1 MMMKLVFPAG
11 DRPQL
16 LLGQGVHRIGSAGEA
31 EVSLPASD
39 DVAPLHCELQVG
51 PQGVQLRV
59 PPGLRVFV
67 NERPVDGLI
76 ALRAEDTIGVG
87 GARMR
92 LLPVAAG
99 DGAAAG
105 VAARGEAAVGATMV
119 RPVLPKFVLRGLSG
133 HLFGRTVPLQA
144 SVCVGRADDAG
155 LRIPMEGVS
164 RQHARLTPAGD
175 EVLVED
181 LGSANG
187 TWLNGRRVTRAQAVH
202 GDELRFDTQRFQ
214 LLVPGEPLPRAAS
227 ASGEGVGR
235 GRAWQWAL
243 AGVVVVALLV
253 WLLR

>member
-16 LLGQGVHRIGSAGEA
+16 LLGQGVHRIGSASEA
-31 EVSLPASD
+31 DVVLPASGE
-39 DVAPLHCELQVG
+39 VAPLHCELQVG

-59 PPGLRVFV
+59 PPGLRVAV

-76 ALRAEDTIGVG
+76 ALRAEDTIAIG
-87 GARMR
+87 GKRIR
-92 LLPVAAG
+92 LLPVSAG
-99 DGAAAG
+99 DGGAAG
-105 VAARGEAAVGATMV
+105 MAPRDESALGATMV

-133 HLFGRTVPLQA
+133 HLFGRTLPLHA
-144 SVCVGRADDAG
+144 SLSVGRADDAG
-155 LRIPMEGVS
+155 LRIPVDGVS

-187 TWLNGRRVTRAQAVH
+187 TWINGRRITRAQAVH

-214 LLVPGEPLPRAAS
+214 LLVPGEALPRQAPAS
-227 ASGEGVGR
+227 SNGSGR
-235 GRAWQWAL
+235 GRAWAWLLAGMAL
-243 AGVVVVALLV
+243 AGLAA